1 MNQYYQLPEYIID
14 KHKKGYISNTELA
27 DILRVSLLSDFGG
40 IWIDATIFI
49 PNHLPDDVLKYV
61 IFFSVKESP
70 QNTPDMF
77 RNIYGLHFY

>member
-49 PNHLPDDVLKYV
+49 PNHLPDDVLKYN
-61 IFFSVKESP
+61 FF
-70 QNTPDMF
+70 F
-77 RNIYGLHFY
+77 L